1 MRGKERGQRQR
12 FLALRLPIQIVLASE
27 GEQGGRKMLRK
38 SLFVLLVAVLSLTAV
53 MPVLAA
59 APATGIVVEGV
70 SVPGIALGDTRAQV
84 QTAYG
89 DPYTCQSGSVPGN
102 EQRCSYPVE
111 GLGRIGQVW
120 VHYRGPDG
128 GSPSASPD
136 DVAYYISWWDS
147 VSGWFTQNGEV
158 NTEWA
163 RSVRQD
169 PEAVLAVYPDAVIS
183 YGLFDAMTR
192 ATDYEQGITI
202 EWVYHFYSGFLGARM
217 AIFEPTEPPEPP
229 PPPDPITR
237 VTSIS
242 MYANKIKGNRTV
254 WGYVWVDDEYWA
266 NAVGA
271 TVIVDWTFPN
281 GSTQQLQAV
290 TSDSGVASFEVRNVK
305 SGTHRLEV
313 VDVVFGEHPFDREY
327 GTLTSS
333 IKVK

>member
-1 MRGKERGQRQR
+1 
-12 FLALRLPIQIVLASE
+12 
-27 GEQGGRKMLRK
+27 MLRK
-38 SLFVLLVAVLSLTAV
+38 SLFVLLVVVLSLTTV

-84 QTAYG
+84 ETAYG
-89 DPYTCQSGSVPGN
+89 DPYTCQSSSVPGN
-102 EQRCSYPVE
+102 KARCSYPVE

-128 GSPSASPD
+128 GSASASPD

-147 VSGWFTQNGEV
+147 VSGWFTQKDGV

-183 YGLFDAMTR
+183 YGLFGAMTR
-192 ATDYEQGITI
+192 ATVYELGISI

-217 AIFEPTEPPEPP
+217 AIFEPREPPEPP

-237 VTSIS
+237 VTNVS
-242 MYANKIKGNRTV
+242 MYAHKLKGKRTV
-254 WGYVWVDDEYWA
+254 WAYVWVNDEYHQD
-266 NAVGA
+266 AVGA
-271 TVIVDWTFPN
+271 TVILDWTYPN
-281 GSTQQLQAV
+281 GSTERLSAV
-290 TSDSGVASFEVRNVK
+290 TTEDAGMARFEMRNVK
-305 SGTHRLEV
+305 TGTHSVKV
-313 VDVVFGEHPFDREY
+313 VDVVYEESPLDRARSN
-327 GTLTSS
+327 LTAS